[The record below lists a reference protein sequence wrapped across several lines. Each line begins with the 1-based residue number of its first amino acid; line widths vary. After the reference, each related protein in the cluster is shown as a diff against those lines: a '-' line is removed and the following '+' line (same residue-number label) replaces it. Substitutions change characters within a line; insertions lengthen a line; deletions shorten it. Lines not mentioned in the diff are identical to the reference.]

1 MADTA
6 TDDGAPPCKK
16 AAPPSCCPEVYVT
29 KPPQPKEKK
38 PGQLTAKQVD
48 QFFEEGYVLVKDFF
62 TPEELQPVR
71 DAVEDLVD
79 KLADKMHKAGKIKDT
94 HKGAGLF
101 QRLTLLEKEFPGT
114 AVILHKWGKLPQAF
128 RDLWTNERLLNAVE
142 QFVGPNIAGHPVWNL
157 RTKTPS
163 NEQVTVPWHQDN
175 AYLQPPS
182 LGTLQPTA
190 WIPLLN
196 ATKKNGCMQIMRGG
210 HKKGITAPHVC
221 CAGGTWYVELSEE
234 DMEKTLG
241 CDLEN
246 DIVTCEVPYGGVLF
260 LNNCVPHRSLENYSD
275 EIRWSLDL
283 RWQDPAKPSG
293 FWGDREHVLMRTAE
307 DPGYKPVWDG
317 FVDVSK
323 HIRYEEI
330 MKGEEQEH
338 NEDEFDPTI
347 QGPWMLRWKIV
358 HHNRHTKGIEEGHDK
373 MSTWHKA

>member
-1 MADTA
+1 MADSSA
-6 TDDGAPPCKK
+6 DDGTPPCKK
-16 AAPPSCCPEVYVT
+16 ASPPVCCPEVYVT

-38 PGQLTAKQVD
+38 PGQLTEQQVN

-79 KLADKMHKAGKIKDT
+79 RLAEKMYAAGKIKDT

-128 RDLWTNERLLNAVE
+128 RDLWTNARLLNAVE

-157 RTKTPS
+157 RTK
-163 NEQVTVPWHQDN
+163 
-175 AYLQPPS
+175 PPS

-196 ATKKNGCMQIMRGG
+196 ATRENGCMQIVRGG

-221 CAGGTWYVELSEE
+221 CAGGTWYVELAED

-241 CDLEN
+241 CDMKK
-246 DIVTCEVPYGGVLF
+246 DVVTCEVPYGGVLF
-260 LNNCVPHRSLENYSD
+260 LNNCVPHRSLENNSND
-275 EIRWSLDL
+275 IRWSLDL

-293 FWGDREHVLMRTAE
+293 FWGDKKPVLMRTAE
-307 DPGYKPVWDG
+307 DPGYKPAWEG
-317 FVDVSK
+317 FADVSK
-323 HIRYEEI
+323 HTQYDEK
-330 MKGEEQEH
+330 MKGADQEP
-338 NEDEFDPTI
+338 NDDEFDPTI

-358 HHNRHTKGIEEGHDK
+358 HHNRHTKGLETGHNTI
-373 MSTWHKA
+373 STWHKA